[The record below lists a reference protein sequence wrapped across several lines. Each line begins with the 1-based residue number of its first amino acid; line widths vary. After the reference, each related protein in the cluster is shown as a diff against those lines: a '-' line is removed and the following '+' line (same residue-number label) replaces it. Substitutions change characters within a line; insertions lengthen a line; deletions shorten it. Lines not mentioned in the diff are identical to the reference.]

1 MGSFSYTCA
10 LSALPIEAGDKV
22 RYLLLSQSPYEQT
35 ICTMNGAWF
44 ARTFPIKAV
53 YNEYGSVEDVEEG
66 IGKDL
71 WMEGFKIDLVS
82 VGLGENTCHDI
93 PTSKDMSFDDMLEA
107 IVEHRLKVKRST
119 ELHDKQKVFY
129 KTRTPVGIPTMQRIR
144 KLLNYNG
151 FNVVSQGFTE
161 DGYIVDKLRYGK
173 IRVRFS
179 ASGKNWHKDEQ
190 FLRLVQ
196 PCLEEYV
203 TVIVAGQG
211 SNIADLLVYPKPG
224 IKGWGGVHSFPKKP
238 TLQVDHAM
246 IREDVWQEI
255 INTPLM
261 DDYSDKIWTIQ
272 DYYLAITKTYTKY
285 QEFSEK
291 YAEEYKDS
299 PIKDMLQ
306 STMIE
311 CEFREL
317 ADSKE
322 WQNNPLVY
330 WLTKNNIPYVI
341 SLAEHWKL
349 LINKKLPLYEVKTV
363 LYDMAE
369 FIYVMHYMMALRFY
383 WQPSNSCGPQ
393 EGLWKNHKKFLKS
406 LLRISNKVWI
416 RRKAYDD
423 LKRDSKGRF
432 CK

>member
-1 MGSFSYTCA
+1 MGCFSYTCA

-44 ARTFPIKAV
+44 ARTFPIKAA

-71 WMEGFKIDLVS
+71 WMEGLKIDLVS

-93 PTSKDMSFDDMLEA
+93 PTSKDMSFDDMLGA

-119 ELHDKQKVFY
+119 DLHDKRKDLY
-129 KTRTPVGIPTMQRIR
+129 KTRTPVGVPTMQRIR
-144 KLLNYNG
+144 KLLNYHG
-151 FNVVSQGFTE
+151 FNIVGQGFTE
-161 DGYIVDKLRYGK
+161 EGYIVDKLKYGK

-179 ASGKNWHKDEQ
+179 TSGDNWGKDEQ
-190 FLRLVQ
+190 FLKLVQ
-196 PCLEEYV
+196 PCLKEYV

-211 SNIADLLVYPKPG
+211 SNVADLLVYPKPG
-224 IKGWGGVHSFPKKP
+224 IKDWHGVHSFSAKP

-255 INTPLM
+255 INTPLTS
-261 DDYSDKIWTIQ
+261 DWSDKVWTIQ

-285 QEFSEK
+285 QEVSE
-291 YAEEYKDS
+291 ECSELYKDS
-299 PIKDMLQ
+299 PVKDMIQ

-311 CEFREL
+311 YKFREL

-322 WQNNPLVY
+322 WESNPLVY
-330 WLTKNNIPYVI
+330 WLTKGDIPYVI
-341 SLAEHWKL
+341 SIAENWKL
-349 LINKKLPLYEVKTV
+349 LTDKKLPLDEVKAV
-363 LYDMAE
+363 LYDIAE
-369 FIYVMHYMMALRFY
+369 FIYVMHYMMSLRFY
-383 WQPSNSCGPQ
+383 WRPSNSCGPQ

-406 LLRISNKVWI
+406 LLKISNKAIV

-423 LKRDSKGRF
+423 IKRDSKGRF